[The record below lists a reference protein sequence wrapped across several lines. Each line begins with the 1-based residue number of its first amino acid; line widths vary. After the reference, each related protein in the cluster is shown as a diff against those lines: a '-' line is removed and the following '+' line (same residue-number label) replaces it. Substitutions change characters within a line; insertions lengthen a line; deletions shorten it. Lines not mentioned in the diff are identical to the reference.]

1 MARML
6 LSMIVMLLLAAAC
19 APQAAPAP
27 TTDLV
32 TVRLPVGYIPNV
44 QFAPLYVA
52 MHKGYYREAGIN
64 LEIDYSFETDAVTLV
79 GGNQLQFSVVSGEQ
93 VLLGRAAGLPIVYV
107 LAWYQEY
114 PVGVAALG
122 ADRLKEPADLR
133 GLRIGTPVLYG
144 ASYIGYRALLEAG
157 GLSEAEVTT
166 DVIGFN
172 QIEAL
177 SAGAVDAAVIY
188 IANEPT
194 QLAAMGHA
202 VSVLQVADYLTLVG
216 NGLLT
221 NETTIQN
228 NPDLVRRMVAATYR
242 GIADTIADPD
252 EAYEISKGYVENLA
266 QADQTVQKQ
275 VLLTSIELYL
285 AEGSR
290 LGYSDPHAWENMQE
304 LLLKMGL
311 IASPLDLNQAY
322 TNDFLPEQ

>member
-1 MARML
+1 MFRILLTFIILLLL
-6 LSMIVMLLLAAAC
+6 LSAC
-19 APQAAPAP
+19 APQAAPVPAA
-27 TTDLV
+27 DLV

-79 GGNQLQFSVVSGEQ
+79 GANQLQFSVVSGEQ
-93 VLLGRAAGLPIVYV
+93 VLLGRAADLPIVYV

-114 PVGVAALG
+114 PVGVAATG
-122 ADRLKEPADLR
+122 AETLQEPADMR

-144 ASYIGYRALLEAG
+144 ASYIGYRALLHAG
-157 GLSEAEVTT
+157 GLSENDVTT

-177 SAGAVDAAVIY
+177 TAGQLNAAVVY

-194 QLAAMGHA
+194 QIRALGHE
-202 VSVLQVADYLTLVG
+202 VSLLQVSDYLSLVG

-228 NPDLVRRMVAATYR
+228 NPDLVRRMVEATYR
-242 GIADTIADPD
+242 GIADTLADPD
-252 EAYEISKGYVENLA
+252 EAFEISKQYVENLA
-266 QADQTVQKQ
+266 QSDQAVQKQ
-275 VLLTSIELYL
+275 VLATSIELYQD
-285 AEGSR
+285 GDHP
-290 LGYSDPHAWENMQE
+290 LGFSDRQAWENMQD
-304 LLLKMGL
+304 LLLRMGL
-311 IASPLDLNQAY
+311 IAAPLDLDQAY
-322 TNDFLPEQ
+322 TNEFLPEP